1 MRIYIPWS
9 FPHSNSFENNS
20 LELRREWKYSCHA
33 CYSNDVSD
41 HMRFA
46 FTCIVTFSLSLLHT
60 ICIYRFLSPSYDF
73 CTNSKE
79 SKQKNIAQR
88 DRSCNYRYEKRNI
101 YNFILSRIYISYSN
115 EQYFACG
122 VENPMKNFFNER
134 QNGANSL

>member
-46 FTCIVTFSLSLLHT
+46 FTCIVTFSFSLSYTQYVYIDFFLLRTISAQILRNLSKKISRNVIDLVIIDTKRGIYITLFYHAFTSLLFQRT
-60 ICIYRFLSPSYDF
+60 IPCPW
-73 CTNSKE
+73 
-79 SKQKNIAQR
+79 
-88 DRSCNYRYEKRNI
+88 
-101 YNFILSRIYISYSN
+101 SRESN
-115 EQYFACG
+115 EKLF
-122 VENPMKNFFNER
+122 
-134 QNGANSL
+134 